1 MKLIKQE
8 YSKDG
13 DGVVKLVAEE
23 PEDMWHAYNLIR
35 EGDRVTATT
44 FRKITKDTG
53 GAVRVHWIS
62 GPWVRLTLLPLSSY
76 TGSLRVGEDK
86 AKA

>member
-8 YSKDG
+8 YHKDG

-23 PEDMWHAYNLIR
+23 SEDMWHAYNLIR

-53 GAVRVHWIS
+53 GAVSLVPGS
-62 GPWVRLTLLPLSSY
+62 MSTPWSRLP
-76 TGSLRVGEDK
+76 
-86 AKA
+86 